1 MATQQRAL
9 AFERASDS
17 LSDDAYEW
25 LVQAITSFAIPTNSQ
40 LSENKLAA
48 QLGISRTPVREALR
62 RLETEGLVQRGDA
75 GRFTVAMLTEKEVH
89 DACDFLII
97 CDTYIFSRASERID
111 KAQADLIKKSTKEMI
126 AAGKSGDKNAWSKA
140 DSIFHETVMGAADNP
155 IISEAAR
162 MTRRRIQRFWAR
174 SPQST
179 DNLFSCS
186 QEHVDLGNAIVDK
199 DLKAIA
205 KGVNEHIT
213 HLRSNMLE
221 IVAATAPF
229 LGQR

>member
-1 MATQQRAL
+1 
-9 AFERASDS
+9 
-17 LSDDAYEW
+17 
-25 LVQAITSFAIPTNSQ
+25 
-40 LSENKLAA
+40 
-48 QLGISRTPVREALR
+48 
-62 RLETEGLVQRGDA
+62 
-75 GRFTVAMLTEKEVH
+75 MLTEKEVH

-111 KAQADLIKKSTKEMI
+111 KEQSDLIKKSTKEMI

>member
-1 MATQQRAL
+1 MAASEKAS
-9 AFERASDS
+9 AFARSSDS
-17 LSDDAYEW
+17 LSEDAYEW
-25 LVQAITSFAIPTNSQ
+25 IVKAITTFAIPTNSQ

-62 RLETEGLVQRGDA
+62 RLETEGLVQRGEA

-97 CDTYIFSRASERID
+97 CDTYIFSKASERID
-111 KAQADLIKKSTKEMI
+111 KDQSDLIKKATKEMI
-126 AAGKSGDKNAWSKA
+126 AAGKAGDKSAWTKS
-140 DSIFHETVMGAADNP
+140 DSVFHETVMTAADNP

-186 QEHVDLGNAIVDK
+186 QEHVDLANAIVDK
-199 DLKAIA
+199 DIKAIS

-221 IVAATAPF
+221 IVRAAAPF
-229 LGQR
+229 LGQF